1 MTLDSSL
8 LIEWHLYLFS
18 LPISRVNPRADA
30 LTYSM
35 QSHCLHF
42 QLGLDRGPVG
52 EPRAA
57 PYSRSV
63 VPTVPE
69 AQTSSRLAG
78 KGARFF
84 FWLSISDQLRDIQQ
98 NSRTFW
104 NPDVPFIQ

>member
-1 MTLDSSL
+1 
-8 LIEWHLYLFS
+8 
-18 LPISRVNPRADA
+18 
-30 LTYSM
+30 M

-69 AQTSSRLAG
+69 VQTSSRLAG
-78 KGARFF
+78 MGAGFF
-84 FWLSISDQLRDIQQ
+84 FWLSVSDQLRDIQQ